1 MQPYPSWSIVLDSKD
16 ANRIAAA
23 VLVAALALG
32 GSWGAGYLAV
42 PAAAP
47 ARPAF
52 VLPTP
57 VSAPASPATAA
68 PHSIADAVAH
78 ADPKAGQALAERMCA
93 MCHSFAKDGPA
104 VIGPA
109 LYGVVG
115 THIGDLPGYEFSP
128 ALAAHKAESWT
139 DDSLS
144 AWLQSPSAFAAG
156 TRMAFPGVSDENDRA
171 AIIAFLRSLSDGGK

>member
-1 MQPYPSWSIVLDSKD
+1 MDSKD

-23 VLVAALALG
+23 ILVAALALG

-42 PAAAP
+42 PAATP
-47 ARPAF
+47 AHPAF
-52 VLPTP
+52 VLP
-57 VSAPASPATAA
+57 APASASPSAAPEPAAA

-78 ADPKAGQALAERMCA
+78 ADPKAGQALAARMCA

-104 VIGPA
+104 LIGPA

-128 ALAAHKAESWT
+128 ALAAHKADTWT

-156 TRMAFPGVSDENDRA
+156 TRMAFPGVADENDRA